1 MTSPPLRTHAS
12 ARAAWRRRRSHLCRT
27 VLAPPPKLT
36 LSEWADRYRVLSR
49 ENSAQPGRFRTDV
62 VPYLREVMDA
72 CTDRRIREVVV
83 MKAAQVAFTDGV
95 VNNLIGYHIHQDPAP
110 ILVVQVT
117 EDEAEKWSKEKL
129 SLMLRDTPV
138 LRDRVKDPRS
148 RDSGNT
154 ILSKALALDTAI
166 ATPSGWTTMGGIVVG
181 DTLFDEH
188 GKPTRVTD
196 TTEAFHGH
204 TCYRVT
210 FSDGATII
218 ADEGHLWTVERWRL
232 RQQKQT
238 LCRSVITTAELRR
251 ETEGRERA
259 TFSIPLTEPL
269 ELPAATLPVD
279 PYILGAWLGDGM
291 SHRARIVAGFQ
302 DGEMGDILRAAG
314 AAVRRSVAGRCF
326 AFDLDPEF
334 GKEETCPL
342 GHLRDGNTSPDGHCY
357 ECKRQ
362 RQTRRRTGAAMD
374 SNAPNSIRAA
384 LKSMGLLKRS
394 GVGPSRKAI
403 PAPYLRGSVEQRLA
417 LLQGLMDTDGSIT
430 PNYGYCSFST
440 TLPVLADGMCELLAS
455 LGFKSTRRAIATQY
469 PLRGELLRSSTELIQ
484 FCPGPRLPV
493 FRLTR
498 KLAIQM
504 AGNPVSLRTSRRR
517 VVSVEPVASVP
528 VRCITVESANHLYL
542 AGRAMVPTHNSY
554 PGGHLGIVGA
564 NAPAGLRARPRRV
577 VIFDEIDG
585 YPPSAGTEGN
595 PIKLGEKRTTTF
607 WNRKIVKGSTPT
619 LKDFSNIEREFDR
632 SDQRRWF
639 AVCPHCGAE
648 QVLVWKNVRWDK
660 VGEGG
665 TKRHKTETA
674 HLVCETS
681 GCVITE
687 SERQRMVRAGRWI
700 PTAPPALGET
710 KPVGFHIPGLISPFI
725 TLAELA
731 AEFVEAKAEKDLLQ
745 TFINTRLGETFEEAG
760 EKIEAGT
767 LYSRRES
774 YATEVPAGVGVLTA
788 SVDVQGDRLEVEVKG
803 WGDREES
810 WLVHVERLLGDP
822 GDADGPDNVWARLEE
837 IRQSEWHHEA
847 GALVRIG
854 PMVIDYGGHY
864 ADMVARYVKKTPGV
878 FAIRGAKDKGKP
890 IWPAK
895 PARVGKH
902 KVKLYELGTDTAKDI
917 ILGSRIRIISPGP
930 GYMHFPITSWCN
942 EEYFAQL
949 ASEKKVPRME
959 NGRWGRRWVPTR
971 DRNEALDLEVYA
983 LAALRSLGDTTI
995 KNLGRKAEQLRAE
1008 GAALAAK
1015 PTEANAPPTPKKPAR
1030 GRSGWVN
1037 SWRS

>member
-62 VPYLREVMDA
+62 VPYLREVMDV

-138 LRDRVKDPRS
+138 LRDRVKNPRS

-154 ILSKALALDTAI
+154 ILSK
-166 ATPSGWTTMGGIVVG
+166 
-181 DTLFDEH
+181 
-188 GKPTRVTD
+188 
-196 TTEAFHGH
+196 
-204 TCYRVT
+204 
-210 FSDGATII
+210 
-218 ADEGHLWTVERWRL
+218 
-232 RQQKQT
+232 
-238 LCRSVITTAELRR
+238 
-251 ETEGRERA
+251 
-259 TFSIPLTEPL
+259 
-269 ELPAATLPVD
+269 
-279 PYILGAWLGDGM
+279 
-291 SHRARIVAGFQ
+291 
-302 DGEMGDILRAAG
+302 
-314 AAVRRSVAGRCF
+314 
-326 AFDLDPEF
+326 
-334 GKEETCPL
+334 
-342 GHLRDGNTSPDGHCY
+342 
-357 ECKRQ
+357 
-362 RQTRRRTGAAMD
+362 
-374 SNAPNSIRAA
+374 
-384 LKSMGLLKRS
+384 
-394 GVGPSRKAI
+394 
-403 PAPYLRGSVEQRLA
+403 
-417 LLQGLMDTDGSIT
+417 
-430 PNYGYCSFST
+430 
-440 TLPVLADGMCELLAS
+440 
-455 LGFKSTRRAIATQY
+455 
-469 PLRGELLRSSTELIQ
+469 
-484 FCPGPRLPV
+484 
-493 FRLTR
+493 
-498 KLAIQM
+498 
-504 AGNPVSLRTSRRR
+504 
-517 VVSVEPVASVP
+517 
-528 VRCITVESANHLYL
+528 
-542 AGRAMVPTHNSY
+542 SY

-639 AVCPHCGAE
+639 AVCPHCEAE

-700 PTAPPALGET
+700 PTAPPAAGET

-731 AEFVEAKAEKDLLQ
+731 AEFVEARGAKDLLQ

-788 SVDVQGDRLEVEVKG
+788 SVDVQGDRLEVKVKG

-822 GDADGPDNVWARLEE
+822 GDAEGADNVWARLEA
-837 IRQSEWHHEA
+837 IRVREWHHEG
-847 GALVRIG
+847 GALMRIG

-902 KVKLYELGTDTAKDI
+902 KVKVYEVGTDTAKDI
-917 ILGSRIRIISPGP
+917 ILGSRIRVISAGP
-930 GYMHFPITSWCN
+930 GYMHFPITAWCN

-959 NGRWGRRWVPTR
+959 GGRWGRRWVPTR

-995 KNLGRKAEQLRAE
+995 KNLGRKAEQLREE
-1008 GAALAAK
+1008 GALLAAK
-1015 PTEANAPPTPKKPAR
+1015 QTEPNAQPTPKKPGR
-1030 GRSGWVN
+1030 GRGGWVN
-1037 SWRS
+1037 SWRG